1 MSKLNGR
8 KKVMTASDFI
18 ALSDAEKTKYV
29 EEEIE
34 SKTAEQLLAE
44 SRPLNKRERA
54 QWKQLQK
61 KMGRPKVGKG
71 AKIITMSIEIDLL
84 ERATR
89 FAKANGMNRSALI
102 ARGLESVM
110 RKKTG

>member
-1 MSKLNGR
+1 
-8 KKVMTASDFI
+8 
-18 ALSDAEKTKYV
+18 
-29 EEEIE
+29 
-34 SKTAEQLLAE
+34 
-44 SRPLNKRERA
+44 
-54 QWKQLQK
+54 
-61 KMGRPKVGKG
+61 MGRPKVGKG